1 MCRTKQ
7 FGRFGVVMTAEQCY
21 QLYKDLGMGAMP
33 EPWVDTKHPLWIL
46 WCEYSGLNELEW

>member
-1 MCRTKQ
+1 
-7 FGRFGVVMTAEQCY
+7 MTAEQCY
-21 QLYKDLGMGAMP
+21 QLYKDLGMEAMS